1 MPKRTRTKRSGSG
14 TSGPSRKRQQQGPR
28 KKRKRKIKRRHKT
41 DALTHAKRR
50 HARTQRHSHKAR
62 MYHEA
67 QTINRLLSH
76 LLQTASS
83 TEALPYHFD
92 KRHHT
97 KDPEYRWETA
107 QRREFKQGFPAP
119 DVSMLRP
126 QADDLPPHWG
136 NYPLGAVEHRR

>member
-1 MPKRTRTKRSGSG
+1 MPRPKRTPKRTKKRSGS
-14 TSGPSRKRQQQGPR
+14 R
-28 KKRKRKIKRRHKT
+28 KKKKRKIKRRHKT

-50 HARTQRHSHKAR
+50 HARTRRHTHKAR

-67 QTINRLLSH
+67 QTVNRLLSH

-126 QADDLPPHWG
+126 QGEDMPPHRG
-136 NYPLGAVEHRR
+136 NYPGEAGFPGP

>member
-1 MPKRTRTKRSGSG
+1 MPKRTPKKKRKGS
-14 TSGPSRKRQQQGPR
+14 R
-28 KKRKRKIKRRHKT
+28 KKRKRKIKRKHKT

-50 HARTQRHSHKAR
+50 HARTRRHSHKAR

-67 QTINRLLSH
+67 QTVNRLLSH

-83 TEALPYHFD
+83 TEADPYHFD

-107 QRREFKQGFPAP
+107 PRREFKQGFPAP

>member
-1 MPKRTRTKRSGSG
+1 MPKRTPKKKRKGS
-14 TSGPSRKRQQQGPR
+14 R
-28 KKRKRKIKRRHKT
+28 KKRKRKIKRKHKT

-50 HARTQRHSHKAR
+50 HARTRRHSHKAR

-67 QTINRLLSH
+67 QTVNRLLSH

-92 KRHHT
+92 KRHYS
-97 KDPEYRWETA
+97 KDPEYRWET
-107 QRREFKQGFPAP
+107 QVRREFKQGFPAP

-126 QADDLPPHWG
+126 QAEDLPPHWG
-136 NYPLGAVEHRR
+136 NYPLGAVQHRP